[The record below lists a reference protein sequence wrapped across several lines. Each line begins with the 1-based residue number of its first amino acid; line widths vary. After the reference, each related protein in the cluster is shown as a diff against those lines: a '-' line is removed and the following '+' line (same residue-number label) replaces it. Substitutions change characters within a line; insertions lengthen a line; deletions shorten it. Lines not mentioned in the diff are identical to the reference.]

1 MVLEGFEGF
10 MLPLFDALIIK
21 IPFFSFFGF
30 ETIVDVLWS
39 VLVIRPLKRIS
50 VKTFQS
56 IMIQCYEFQGHV
68 LQLCKS
74 PICSNVTFWRPF
86 LF

>member
-39 VLVIRPLKRIS
+39 VLVIRLLKRTRNYGPS
-50 VKTFQS
+50 
-56 IMIQCYEFQGHV
+56 G
-68 LQLCKS
+68 LR
-74 PICSNVTFWRPF
+74 CSLRLRGDIINIT
-86 LF
+86 